1 MLELRQKANEYK
13 RRALGT
19 HFSRQHTAQ
28 LYAPRQA
35 ALWDGASDS
44 ASVIS
49 ALNLEVASN
58 AGRTNNATC
67 PS

>member
-1 MLELRQKANEYK
+1 MELRQKANEYK

-19 HFSRQHTAQ
+19 HFSREHTAQ
-28 LYAPRQA
+28 LYAQQA
-35 ALWDGASDS
+35 ELWDGASDS

-49 ALNLEVASN
+49 ALNLEVNRSA
-58 AGRTNNATC
+58 RTSNATC